1 MRTEVRRGQRT
12 HPGAWPPGRGCPE
25 RACARPAVSVK
36 SGSWPGLRL
45 RTKHPSPSGGPGAQR
60 RPTLAGSWELQV
72 DYFQGRVSS
81 WWRGHSPLA
90 GHGADA
96 APQGQPLRPLLPTQH
111 SLHLFLT
118 FRLCQARCCQ
128 PPPGGGASCSCPR
141 FCLVPHP
148 LTPSPGGTL
157 WTILCM
163 DQHVRWLLCCSRMDN
178 APAIRTPWAVA
189 PPMHPSTHQGLCHSS
204 QPPFSGL
211 ARLRPLNPPGP
222 RLPLTATLSPF
233 HRLPPA
239 SGLLGSWGSPLGS

>member
-1 MRTEVRRGQRT
+1 MLDTGLMRL
-12 HPGAWPPGRGCPE
+12 
-25 RACARPAVSVK
+25 
-36 SGSWPGLRL
+36 LRD
-45 RTKHPSPSGGPGAQR
+45 SPSGLSFP
-60 RPTLAGSWELQV
+60 PDTH
-72 DYFQGRVSS
+72 YTFSS
-81 WWRGHSPLA
+81 A
-90 GHGADA
+90 
-96 APQGQPLRPLLPTQH
+96 
-111 SLHLFLT
+111 

-128 PPPGGGASCSCPR
+128 PPPGGASCSCPR

-233 HRLPPA
+233 HKAPCSLRPAWILGKPSGVVIPGDVAPPRRHTQDNRLGFHPP
-239 SGLLGSWGSPLGS
+239 PTPR